1 MRVITAF
8 ATAAVLIVA
17 AQAAAA
23 QAQKSASGTE
33 TAQALVN
40 PNTATEKELASLPHM
55 TAALAKALTSA
66 RPFKTMV
73 DVNAVL
79 SKSLSRAQLTELYGK
94 LFLPLNLNTATRQEI
109 LLIPGVGARMAHE
122 FEEYRPYSAIER
134 FRKEIGKYVSKE
146 EVARLERY
154 VTLK

>member
-1 MRVITAF
+1 MRVLTAF
-8 ATAAVLIVA
+8 VTAAVVLVVGVQTSA
-17 AQAAAA
+17 D
-23 QAQKSASGTE
+23 QAQS
-33 TAQALVN
+33 AQALVN
-40 PNTATEKELASLPHM
+40 PNTAIEKDLTALPHM

-79 SKSLSRAQLTELYGK
+79 SKSLSKEQLAGLYGK

-109 LLIPGVGARMAHE
+109 LLIPGVGARLAHE
-122 FEEYRPYSAIER
+122 FEEYRPYTTIEQ
-134 FRKEIGKYVSKE
+134 FRKEIGKYVSKQ